1 MRFREFDRAPPADGI
16 LRPARKRAV
25 VVYVTQGL
33 LEVLRRMAADAEPE
47 SVSVGL
53 GITPAD
59 ELTGVDDL
67 PAETPVFT
75 HFYLPE
81 AGQSIAAVF
90 GMDLATPPGRT
101 QGRFVS
107 HPTGPLGVSRTD
119 DLHGVVVVAVPPWDE
134 GSAAAF
140 DRAGRRLELSVI
152 DVVPPGETLEPHSR

>member
-1 MRFREFDRAPPADGI
+1 M
-16 LRPARKRAV
+16 
-25 VVYVTQGL
+25 VYVTQGL